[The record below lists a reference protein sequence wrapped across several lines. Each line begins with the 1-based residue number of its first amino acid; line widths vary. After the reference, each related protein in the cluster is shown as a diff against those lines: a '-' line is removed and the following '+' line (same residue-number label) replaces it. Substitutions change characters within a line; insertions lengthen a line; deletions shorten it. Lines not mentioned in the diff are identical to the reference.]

1 MPSTS
6 QTQFSAELPQKS
18 SEDNMPTTHDE
29 YIPEPTKGTDPEE
42 GSVMN
47 AARGLTIFE
56 RKAALINV

>member
-1 MPSTS
+1 
-6 QTQFSAELPQKS
+6 
-18 SEDNMPTTHDE
+18 MPTTHDE